1 MLTKFVMKA
10 VERVQP
16 SSRMLDDSMDI
27 NEYVKVK
34 LIESKDTK
42 NSSYT
47 NGTVL
52 SKKVANPIIQTKI
65 IEPRIL
71 LLEALATTAD

>member
-1 MLTKFVMKA
+1 MKA

-27 NEYVKVK
+27 NEYVKIK
-34 LIESKDTK
+34 LIESKDTS

-52 SKKVANPIIQTKI
+52 SMKVANLKMQTKI
-65 IEPRIL
+65 IKPRIL

>member
-1 MLTKFVMKA
+1 MLG
-10 VERVQP
+10 
-16 SSRMLDDSMDI
+16 DSMDI

-34 LIESKDTK
+34 LIESKDTS

-52 SKKVANPIIQTKI
+52 SMKVANPKMHTKI
-65 IEPRIL
+65 IKPRIL